1 MVWGIEPE
9 IVGIVDDNPCEM
21 DQLEDNPCGMGQ
33 PEDNPCGI
41 GQPKDNPCGMG
52 QLEELMNNGEEQTMD
67 QVAVRRQLLQSR
79 ESHKCG

>member
-9 IVGIVDDNPCEM
+9 IVSIPDNNPCGM
-21 DQLEDNPCGMGQ
+21 GQLEDNPCGVGQ
-33 PEDNPCGI
+33 PEDNPCGM

-67 QVAVRRQLLQSR
+67 QVAVRMQ
-79 ESHKCG
+79 